1 MTREKKSHPRNELRR
16 SRRGIPAFETGF
28 SEVRA
33 RARQLALHLCLGLPD
48 RQGGA
53 GGSGGGE
60 DRAIRDRKREEK
72 EAKRR
77 SEEKKKEEK
86 ERKGDAKERRR
97 ETREAG
103 RRESR
108 MGPVPCSMTK
118 SFRSMMHVRKK
129 RI

>member
-28 SEVRA
+28 SEV

-77 SEEKKKEEK
+77 SEEKEKEERRYKGK
-86 ERKGDAKERRR
+86 ERNEGGWEKR
-97 ETREAG
+97 E
-103 RRESR
+103 
-108 MGPVPCSMTK
+108 
-118 SFRSMMHVRKK
+118 
-129 RI
+129 